1 MFARFENQQM
11 KVLIIGS
18 RGIPNRYGGFEEL
31 AERLAVHL
39 VNKKHEVTVCNPK
52 QHPYSS
58 ETFEGV
64 RIVRAYDPVFLGAFG
79 QFVYDLNCILKSRTI
94 QPDII
99 LQLGYTSSAIWFWL
113 IPSRSRVLTN
123 MDGMEWKRSKYNWF
137 TRLFLRFSEKISATQ
152 SHLLIADHK
161 AIQNYFQQR
170 YTNQMVYI
178 PYGADIPTQFDT
190 AVLEAYPIKPF
201 GYHLVIARMEP
212 ENHIEEIIQ
221 GVLAANSTTPLLV
234 IGNLETRY
242 GRRLVAKYTSEAIIF
257 APANYQKETLN
268 ALRHYAS
275 FYFHGHSVG
284 GTNPSLLE
292 AMACSA
298 NIVAHD
304 NPYNRGVLGK
314 HAHYF
319 HSPEAIGKLCDSPI
333 DEEMQKKWLRQN
345 LSKVRTRY
353 SWRTISDQYEISMQ
367 QLLLR

>member
-1 MFARFENQQM
+1 M

-52 QHPYSS
+52 QHPYTSN
-58 ETFEGV
+58 TFEGV
-64 RIVRAYDPVFLGAFG
+64 TLVRAFDPAFLGSFG
-79 QFVYDLNCILKSRTI
+79 QFIYDLNCILKSRSI
-94 QPDII
+94 QPDIV
-99 LQLGYTSSAIWFWL
+99 LQLGYTSSAIWYWL
-113 IPSRSRVLTN
+113 IPSKSRVLTN
-123 MDGMEWKRSKYNWF
+123 MDGMEWKRSKYNRL

-152 SHLLIADHK
+152 SHLLVADHK

-178 PYGADIPTQFDT
+178 PYGADIPTKYD
-190 AVLEAYPIKPF
+190 ASALDAYNVKPF
-201 GYHLVIARMEP
+201 RYQLVIARMEP
-212 ENHIEEIIQ
+212 ENHIEEIIK
-221 GVLAANSTTPLLV
+221 GVLGAKSNTPLLV
-234 IGNLETRY
+234 MGNLETRY
-242 GRRLVAKYTSEAIIF
+242 GQRLVARYSSEKIIF
-257 APANYQKETLN
+257 TPANYQKETLN
-268 ALRHYAS
+268 ALRHYATL
-275 FYFHGHSVG
+275 YFHGHSVG

-298 NIVAHD
+298 RIVAHD

-319 HSPEAIGKLCDSPI
+319 QTPEAISTFCDADV
-333 DEEMQKKWLRQN
+333 DEEAQKKWVRQN